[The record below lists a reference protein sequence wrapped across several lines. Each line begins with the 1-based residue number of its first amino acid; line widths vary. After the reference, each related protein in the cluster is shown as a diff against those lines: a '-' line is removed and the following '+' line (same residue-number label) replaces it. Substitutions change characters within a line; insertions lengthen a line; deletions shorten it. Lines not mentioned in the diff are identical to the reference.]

1 MTERT
6 LHHRV
11 ASTQR
16 APSGEAPAER
26 VIPMI
31 ASSAAVDSYDEIV
44 DQDTWQL
51 ARFAANPIALRL
63 HRPWEDPVGFWR
75 NVRVEGGALRGDLVL
90 YDAATSPEAEKI
102 WQRYLQGGPVACS
115 VGFYPGRTEKRV
127 VDGVERKVL
136 LDCELEEISVVTIPA
151 NPEAVAEMR
160 RRAAKAAHQRRH
172 APAKTHARKGSM
184 DNLKTYLEAGGIDP
198 AELAAKAGMDP
209 DTMLSGKMTDE
220 QKTALAAALGM
231 DLDELVAMLPA
242 MEPEP
247 TPEPEVEAAPSAEE
261 VKALLAALGARTVRE
276 AQVKVRALSHVRDEA
291 GPLAQRVKALEAER
305 ETERREAALAE
316 ARRSGVLTPA
326 REKGAVGTYLR
337 GLKSAAEVRSYLGTL
352 TPAVPTEKP
361 AEKPAAGAAAGL
373 DVDVDDASI
382 ERASKASGIP
392 VEVLK
397 RSRDAIAERRRAERV

>member
-1 MTERT
+1 MSERT
-6 LHHRV
+6 LHRRV
-11 ASTQR
+11 ASAR
-16 APSGEAPAER
+16 REPSAEAPTER
-26 VIPMI
+26 VIPMV
-31 ASSAAVDSYDEIV
+31 ASTAAVDSYDEIV
-44 DQDTWQL
+44 DQETWRL
-51 ARFAANPIALRL
+51 ERFAANPIALRQ
-63 HRPWEDPVGFWR
+63 HCPWEDPVGFWR

-115 VGFYPGRTEKRV
+115 VGFYPRRTEKRV
-127 VDGVERKVL
+127 VDGVERRVL

-247 TPEPEVEAAPSAEE
+247 TPTPEPEVEAAPSAEE
-261 VKALLAALGARTVRE
+261 VKALLAALGASTVRE

-326 REKGAVGTYLR
+326 REKGAVGAYLR
-337 GLKSAAEVRSYLGTL
+337 GLKTAADVRAYLDTL
-352 TPAVPTEKP
+352 TPAAPTQKA
-361 AEKPAAGAAAGL
+361 AEKPGATDDGA
-373 DVDVDDASI
+373 VDYEAL
-382 ERASKASGIP
+382 SKATGYTVEQLRKGADAAFRRP
-392 VEVLK
+392 VV
-397 RSRDAIAERRRAERV
+397 R